1 MDDELLQTFRFQ
13 VSLTLSAS
21 KGPDV
26 EPVDPARAATDDQ
39 RLADI
44 GFQECSGLELEADIR
59 EYLEGGRNDGVVR
72 RVGRVKL
79 QPLVLKRGMVVTRP
93 QARQPGQPQQR
104 GQAGQ
109 GQAPAT
115 VRPELWAWLQDTVVG
130 RLPIRRYDG
139 LVEVKGPTKGS
150 PVLAR
155 WRFIRGLPLKVSGP
169 TLNAKTGEVAIE
181 ELHIAHEGLHLVTKV
196 DK

>member
-1 MDDELLQTFRFQ
+1 VADELLQTFRFR
-13 VSLTLSAS
+13 VSLTLSTS
-21 KGPDV
+21 GGPDSQ
-26 EPVDPARAATDDQ
+26 PADPERAQAGQ
-39 RLADI
+39 WLADL

-79 QPLVLKRGMVVTRP
+79 QPLVLKRGMVVKRP
-93 QARQPGQPQQR
+93 
-104 GQAGQ
+104 
-109 GQAPAT
+109 PADKGGGPAKA
-115 VRPELWAWLQDTVVG
+115 RPELWAWIQDTVVG

-139 LVEVKGPTKGS
+139 LVAVIGPADPNRRP
-150 PVLAR
+150 PVPPPTLAS
-155 WRFIRGLPLKVSGP
+155 WRFVRGLPLKVTGP

-181 ELHIAHEGLHLVTKV
+181 ELHIAHEGLHLVTNV